1 MITQF
6 IGVDPGLSGGIARL
20 VVRDGIV
27 RPEVYPMPE
36 TERELWELMHQ
47 MNLGFPLGTVFAL
60 VERVHAMPRNGSIGN
75 FKLGQSYGS
84 LRLVMV
90 ACCIPFEEVTPAKWQ
105 KAMGCLT
112 GGDKNISKA
121 RAQQLFPEVK
131 LTHRTADALLI
142 AEHCRRTRNERTPEH
157 AHERT
162 VN

>member
-60 VERVHAMPRNGSIGN
+60 IERVHATPKGSIGN

-90 ACCIPFEEVTPAKWQ
+90 ASCIPFEEVTPAKWQ
-105 KAMGCLT
+105 RAMSCLT
-112 GGDKNISKA
+112 GGNKNISKA
-121 RAQQLFPEVK
+121 RAQNLFPQLK
-131 LTHRTADALLI
+131 ITHAVADALLI
-142 AEHCRRTRNERTPEH
+142 ATYCQRTHGQIRTKTEATP
-157 AHERT
+157 
-162 VN
+162 